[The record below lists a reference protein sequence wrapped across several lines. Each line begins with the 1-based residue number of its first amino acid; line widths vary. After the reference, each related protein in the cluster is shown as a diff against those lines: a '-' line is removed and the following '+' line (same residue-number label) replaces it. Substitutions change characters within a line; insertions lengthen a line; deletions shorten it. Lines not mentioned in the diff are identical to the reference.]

1 LCCCC
6 WLGGGRYIYGC
17 LGWAMDN
24 VWVYAGAGFAGLL
37 WGMGTIRGEAAVAFM
52 AGIFV
57 TNSNVAVWAVIALI
71 VGYMVGNM
79 LLSRKGQTKT

>member
-1 LCCCC
+1 
-6 WLGGGRYIYGC
+6 
-17 LGWAMDN
+17 MDN

-57 TNSNVAVWAVIALI
+57 TNSNVATWAVVALI
-71 VGYMVGNM
+71 IGYMVGS
-79 LLSRKGQTKT
+79 LLMGRKGQAAT